1 MYSPTPTSILIS
13 TPQATALNDTLKS
26 LSFTRKLN
34 LPVLGFVENMSGYA
48 CPCCGDVSEVFS
60 KGGGEKMAREQGLGY
75 LGRVP
80 IDTKLVELLD
90 EVVKGNIPVGDDIVT
105 RADQVSLKDDV
116 EETQAKPTTSGTQ
129 DTATTPVS
137 QSTPFPLL
145 DRYMETTSSKIWK
158 NITADILV
166 RLEDRKALAQAEI
179 NGGDD
184 DGSSGEDVQE

>member
-1 MYSPTPTSILIS
+1 
-13 TPQATALNDTLKS
+13 
-26 LSFTRKLN
+26 
-34 LPVLGFVENMSGYA
+34 
-48 CPCCGDVSEVFS
+48 
-60 KGGGEKMAREQGLGY
+60 MAREQGLGY

>member
-1 MYSPTPTSILIS
+1 
-13 TPQATALNDTLKS
+13 
-26 LSFTRKLN
+26 
-34 LPVLGFVENMSGYA
+34 
-48 CPCCGDVSEVFS
+48 
-60 KGGGEKMAREQGLGY
+60 MAREQGLGY

-105 RADQVSLKDDV
+105 RADQVSLKDEV

-166 RLEDRKALAQAEI
+166 RLEDRKALAQAEM